1 MFSIYTTSFYGSSL
15 WNIFTEPC
23 EKLYTSWNISV
34 RQAFDL
40 PRNSHR
46 YFIEEISE
54 TPHPQVLLAQ
64 RFVKFHETLQITQKY
79 SVRFLSEL
87 ASKNMATVYS
97 QNLQNISLK
106 CKGAQT
112 SRDVKKMLKYAPVP
126 EKDAWKVE
134 VVKDLVE
141 VKWNLSEIENIKINM
156 DEINDILESICS
168 S

>member
-1 MFSIYTTSFYGSSL
+1 
-15 WNIFTEPC
+15 
-23 EKLYTSWNISV
+23 
-34 RQAFDL
+34 
-40 PRNSHR
+40 
-46 YFIEEISE
+46 
-54 TPHPQVLLAQ
+54 
-64 RFVKFHETLQITQKY
+64 
-79 SVRFLSEL
+79 
-87 ASKNMATVYS
+87 MATVYS

-112 SRDVKKMLKYAPVP
+112 SRDVKKILKYAPVP

-156 DEINDILESICS
+156 DEIDDILESICS